1 MKRVLLIPILSIF
14 GLACSSLYAVR
25 GPSSVPSVNWESS
38 ECKDFLGY
46 TLQHQSEKEGFK
58 TDGIVIQKNGN
69 TLYEFYDGDPKF
81 GGSAET
87 GLYLRDTPHALWSAS
102 KTITAMLV
110 ARAIHEG
117 VKTPDGNPLSL
128 STHLNDIFPMDAN
141 YAKTPN
147 ANFYNDVSIEHL
159 VEMGSN
165 FEWNESYE
173 SDIRKS
179 TFLPMLYFKDGNRD
193 MLSYAL
199 NSPQRKEGPGKR
211 WSYSGGNSMML
222 MGVLHKTYGDEAF
235 SKLPWT
241 LLYDPLEISGAVFE
255 KDGKG
260 NFIGNSYAYLK
271 PLDMA
276 KLGQLYLQNGSYQGK
291 QLIDIDWVKSAQ
303 TVSPPAMLKDTS
315 IESIKAEGVYS
326 ARALWLNQEVQG
338 FGPEFKNSPKDM
350 YFAAGHYGQLIIII
364 PSENMVI
371 ARTGHDEEYWS
382 KIDPF
387 VSKTIACM
395 NQEKK

>member
-1 MKRVLLIPILSIF
+1 
-14 GLACSSLYAVR
+14 
-25 GPSSVPSVNWESS
+25 
-38 ECKDFLGY
+38 
-46 TLQHQSEKEGFK
+46 
-58 TDGIVIQKNGN
+58 
-69 TLYEFYDGDPKF
+69 
-81 GGSAET
+81 
-87 GLYLRDTPHALWSAS
+87 
-102 KTITAMLV
+102 
-110 ARAIHEG
+110 
-117 VKTPDGNPLSL
+117 
-128 STHLNDIFPMDAN
+128 
-141 YAKTPN
+141 
-147 ANFYNDVSIEHL
+147 
-159 VEMGSN
+159 
-165 FEWNESYE
+165 
-173 SDIRKS
+173 
-179 TFLPMLYFKDGNRD
+179 
-193 MLSYAL
+193 
-199 NSPQRKEGPGKR
+199 
-211 WSYSGGNSMML
+211 
-222 MGVLHKTYGDEAF
+222 
-235 SKLPWT
+235 
-241 LLYDPLEISGAVFE
+241 
-255 KDGKG
+255 
-260 NFIGNSYAYLK
+260 
-271 PLDMA
+271 MA